1 MSVKVHSPVDDIRL
15 VVFSF
20 AGVIMAGTILL
31 TRSWSASSPLD
42 HPVFWL
48 DALFI
53 TTSAVCV
60 TGLATIDIGH
70 DFSFLGQVIIL
81 IIIQIGGLGLMT
93 FTNFFIAMSGK
104 TLGFMQRALIE
115 TTHGTLPSEVKPA
128 TLLRDIF
135 LFTLILEGIGAFV
148 LTLRFSDDYP
158 LREAIWMGI
167 FHSIS
172 AFCNAGFGLFSDSL
186 MRYRNDVTVNL
197 TIMSLIVTGG
207 LGFVVFSDILNGL
220 TCRRDHRPVHL
231 TLHSRMVL
239 MMTALLIGLGA
250 VFFWM
255 IEYGKE
261 AMGSDMG
268 SAILASFFLSITTR
282 TAGFNTI
289 DTAHLAAPTL
299 FLIIMFMLVGGSPGS
314 TAGGVKTT
322 TFGTL
327 LAVVS
332 SRIRNR
338 PHVEFLN
345 RSLPDETVRTAM
357 LTFVAFCT
365 VATVGF
371 FGLLLSET
379 GTIPYDPSHDRSLAL
394 LFETVSAL
402 ATVGLSTGVTS
413 GLSDGGKWIIIGLM
427 YMGRIGPLILVMSL
441 MGHRPSKRFALP
453 NESITI
459 G

>member
-1 MSVKVHSPVDDIRL
+1 MSVKVHSPVDDMRL

-20 AGVIMAGTILL
+20 AGVMMAGTILL
-31 TRSWSASSPLD
+31 ILPWSASAPLE
-42 HPVFWL
+42 HPISWL
-48 DALFI
+48 DALFT

-60 TGLATIDIGH
+60 TGLSTIDVGR
-70 DFSFLGQVIIL
+70 DVSFFGQVVIL
-81 IIIQIGGLGLMT
+81 ITVQIGGLGVMT
-93 FTNFFIAMSGK
+93 FTNFFIAVSGRN
-104 TLGFMQRALIE
+104 LSFMQRALIE
-115 TTHGTLPSEVKPA
+115 KTHGTLPSRIKPA

-135 LFTLILEGIGAFV
+135 LFTLVLEGIGAIL
-148 LTLRFSDDYP
+148 LTLRFNADYP
-158 LREAIWMGI
+158 LREAVWMGI

-197 TIMSLIVTGG
+197 TIMGLIVTGG
-207 LGFVVFSDILNGL
+207 LGFVVFSDVLNGL
-220 TCRRDHRPVHL
+220 TCRRDHRPAHL

-239 MMTALLIGLGA
+239 MITAILISTGA
-250 VFFWM
+250 IFFFM

-268 SAILASFFLSITTR
+268 SSILASLFLSITTR

-289 DTAHLAAPTL
+289 DTAHLTAPTI
-299 FLIIMFMLVGGSPGS
+299 FLVIMFMAVGGSPGS
-314 TAGGVKTT
+314 TAGGMKTT
-322 TFGTL
+322 TLGTL
-327 LAVVS
+327 LAVVW
-332 SRIRNR
+332 SRVRNR
-338 PHVEFLN
+338 QRVEFLN
-345 RSLPDETVRTAM
+345 RSLSDETVRMAM
-357 LTFVAFCT
+357 FTFVAFYA
-365 VATVGF
+365 VATAGF

-379 GTIPYDPSHDRSLAL
+379 GTTPYDPSHDRSLAL

-402 ATVGLSTGVTS
+402 ATVGLSAGVTS

-427 YMGRIGPLILVMSL
+427 YVGRIGPLILGMSL
-441 MGHRPSKRFALP
+441 MGHRPSKRFTLP